1 MVVLAVYTLI
11 YPDRDTHTLALVH
24 TNSVFIKVK

>member
-11 YPDRDTHTLALVH
+11 YTDRDTCTLALVH